1 MVEWAWIF
9 WCNVMREFK
18 FRVWKIDGDVRMLRV
33 SELSWE
39 IGDHDDIERMFFGGK
54 LFDEMRHDR
63 GAVHSGFGATDGSED
78 ISSWV
83 LMQYIG
89 LKDKNGKDI
98 YEGDIV
104 CCVKNRFGRGKHEY
118 WSVLYEESE
127 AKFMIYNQLNS
138 LRDIERDV
146 TESEYP
152 IFCVDGKNFQELE
165 VIGNIYE
172 NGELLRR

>member
-1 MVEWAWIF
+1 
-9 WCNVMREFK
+9 MREFK
-18 FRVWKIDGDVRMLRV
+18 FRVWNQCGDFKMLRV

-39 IGDHDDIERMFFGGK
+39 IGDHDDIERIFFGGK
-54 LFDEMRHDR
+54 LCDEMRHDL

-78 ISSWV
+78 ISPWV

-89 LKDKNGKDI
+89 LKDRNGKDI

-104 CCVKNRFGRGKHEY
+104 GCIKDKFGRGKHEY
-118 WSVLYEESE
+118 WSVLYEDS
-127 AKFMIYNQLNS
+127 KFVLYNQLNS

-146 TESEYP
+146 TESEHP
-152 IFCVDGKNFQELE
+152 IFYPDGKNLQELK

-172 NGELLRR
+172 NEELLK

>member
-1 MVEWAWIF
+1 
-9 WCNVMREFK
+9 MREFK
-18 FRVWKIDGDVRMLRV
+18 FRVWEQDGDVRMLRV

-39 IGDHDDIERMFFGGK
+39 VSDDGVERMFFGGK
-54 LFDEMRHDR
+54 LANEMDIL
-63 GAVHSGFGATDGSED
+63 GSVHSGFGATDGSEN
-78 ISSWV
+78 ISPWV

>member
-1 MVEWAWIF
+1 
-9 WCNVMREFK
+9 
-18 FRVWKIDGDVRMLRV
+18 MLRV

-39 IGDHDDIERMFFGGK
+39 IGDNDDIERMFFGGK
-54 LFDEMRHDR
+54 LFGEMRHDR
-63 GAVHSGFGATDGSED
+63 GAVHSGFGATDGSENC
-78 ISSWV
+78 SPWV

-89 LKDKNGKDI
+89 LKDRNGKDI

-118 WSVLYEESE
+118 WSVLYEDP
-127 AKFMIYNQLNS
+127 KFVVYNQLNS

-146 TESEYP
+146 TESEHP
-152 IFCVDGKNFQELE
+152 IFYPDGKNFQELK

-172 NGELLRR
+172 NAELLE

>member
-1 MVEWAWIF
+1 
-9 WCNVMREFK
+9 
-18 FRVWKIDGDVRMLRV
+18 MLRV

-39 IGDHDDIERMFFGGK
+39 VSDDGVERMFFGGK
-54 LFDEMRHDR
+54 LANEMDIL
-63 GAVHSGFGATDGSED
+63 GSVQSGFGATDGSEN
-78 ISSWV
+78 ISPWV

-104 CCVKNRFGRGKHEY
+104 CRVKNRFGRGKHEY
-118 WSVLYEESE
+118 WSVLYEDS
-127 AKFMIYNQLNS
+127 KFMLYNQLNS

-146 TESEYP
+146 TESNYP
-152 IFCVDGKNFQELE
+152 IFYPDGKHCQQLD

-172 NGELLRR
+172 NAELLR

>member
-1 MVEWAWIF
+1 
-9 WCNVMREFK
+9 MREFK

-33 SELSWE
+33 AELSWE
-39 IGDHDDIERMFFGGK
+39 VGEDRIERLFFGGK
-54 LFDEMRHDR
+54 LFNEMDIL
-63 GAVHSGFGATDGSED
+63 GSVHSGFGATDGSED
-78 ISSWV
+78 ISQWV

-89 LKDKNGKDI
+89 LKDRNGKDI

-104 CCVKNRFGRGKHEY
+104 CCIKNKFGRGRHEY
-118 WSVLYEESE
+118 WSVLYENSM
-127 AKFMIYNQLNS
+127 FVLYNQLNS

-152 IFCVDGKNFQELE
+152 IFYPDGKNFQELK

-172 NGELLRR
+172 NAELLK